1 MKTGS
6 FEIFSFGLM
15 SILLISLAAIP
26 VTPAFAENGDRQ
38 PDVFAI
44 DLNDYAY
51 KSAVPK
57 NAAPIYNRQGQKS
70 GGVWVGGKAD
80 TGVDW
85 NRNQNFIGGSVQD
98 NSDGVINL
106 RLNF

>member
-1 MKTGS
+1 
-6 FEIFSFGLM
+6 M
-15 SILLISLAAIP
+15 SISLISL
-26 VTPAFAENGDRQ
+26 PAFPVAPALAENGDRQ
-38 PDVFAI
+38 PDVFSI

-51 KSAVPK
+51 KPPDPSAVPK
-57 NAAPIYNRQGQKS
+57 NAAPIYNRRGQQS

-85 NRNQNFIGGSVQD
+85 DRNQNFIGGSVQD

-106 RLNF
+106 RLKF